1 MLEILIKELTELNGS
16 SGNEEEIREYILKRV
31 KSYVDSHRVD
41 SMGNLIT
48 YKKGYKSNYKVMLAA
63 HMDEVGLMI
72 TGYGDGGTLK
82 FKPVGGIDDRILIG
96 KRVALGNQKIPGVIG
111 CKPIHLQEKEE
122 RENNMKYKKLYID
135 IGAESKEEA
144 EKLVPRGEYACFS
157 SSYIELGNTCIKAKA
172 LDDRV
177 GCAILMEILKE
188 RHRFDLYTCF
198 TVQEEVGLRGA
209 ETAAYSIEPDLAI
222 IIEGTTCSDVPD
234 VEEHSQSTVLGAGAV
249 ITLADRTAYA
259 DKALAD
265 YIYRTALNEKIK
277 VQFKRTVTGGNDAG
291 KIQRSK
297 KGVKVASISVPCR
310 YIHSPSSIMSREDLE
325 SCVKLLKAVL
335 DNLSKN
341 EADMKRILNGGNT
354 VV

>member
-1 MLEILIKELTELNGS
+1 MLEIFIKNLTELNGP
-16 SGNEEEIREYILKRV
+16 SGNEDEIREYILKTV
-31 KSYVDSHRVD
+31 KNQVDSYRVD

-48 YKKGYKSNYKVMLAA
+48 FKKGYKSNYKVMLAA

-72 TGYGDGGTLK
+72 TGYGEGGTLK

-96 KRVALGNQKIPGVIG
+96 KRVIAGSQRLPGVIG
-111 CKPIHLQEKEE
+111 CKPVHLQEKEE
-122 RENNMKYKKLYID
+122 RGNNIKYKKMYID
-135 IGAESKEEA
+135 IGAESREEA
-144 EKLVPRGEYACFS
+144 EKLVPRGEYAVFMSTCR
-157 SSYIELGNTCIKAKA
+157 ELGNSCIKAKA

-177 GCAILMEILKE
+177 GCAILMDILKE
-188 RHRFDLYTCF
+188 RYRFDLYTCF

-222 IIEGTTCSDVPD
+222 VIEGTTCSDVPE
-234 VEEHSQSTVLGAGAV
+234 VEEYSQSTVLGAGAV
-249 ITLADRTAYA
+249 LTVADRTAYA
-259 DKALAD
+259 DKKLVD
-265 YIYRTALNEKIK
+265 YIYRTALSEKIK
-277 VQFKRTVTGGNDAG
+277 VQFKRTATGGNDAG

-325 SCVKLLKAVL
+325 SCRRLLKAVL
-335 DNLSKN
+335 DNLGKDD
-341 EADMKRILNGGNT
+341 ADMKSILNGGNT